1 MHPTVKQFAFPS
13 EFLPL
18 NENSS
23 PIRRRML
30 NSSNENPMPDKRSRF
45 RPYAEMPERAD
56 SFESDPRYFGD
67 EAVKNYL
74 SMGLAIDDS

>member
-1 MHPTVKQFAFPS
+1 
-13 EFLPL
+13 
-18 NENSS
+18 
-23 PIRRRML
+23 ML

-56 SFESDPRYFGD
+56 SFEGDPRYFGD
-67 EAVKNYL
+67 AAVKNYL